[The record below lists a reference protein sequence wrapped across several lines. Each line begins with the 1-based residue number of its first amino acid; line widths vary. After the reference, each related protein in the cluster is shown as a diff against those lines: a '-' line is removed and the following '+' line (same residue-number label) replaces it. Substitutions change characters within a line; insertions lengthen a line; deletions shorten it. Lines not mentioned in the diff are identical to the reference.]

1 MSGAVGSMPSL
12 TRSGLPS
19 FFAASSFFRSASA
32 GRESTA
38 LRARDTASAADF
50 DAFFGTAPMLNDR
63 SPAPAPLDNAA
74 NRPRGT
80 RTGDRSSRLSPFRK
94 RGSAEAGRRFC
105 PRTGPHARRL
115 LGQL

>member
-38 LRARDTASAADF
+38 LRARDAASAADF

-74 NRPRGT
+74 NRPWAVVLELAHEPAWAQPCVLVQLDSPVPRGT
-80 RTGDRSSRLSPFRK
+80 RT
-94 RGSAEAGRRFC
+94 
-105 PRTGPHARRL
+105 
-115 LGQL
+115 